1 MKLFVKIPL
10 ENNYITDAIFFSFFF
25 FPFYLEISNETHDQ
39 QHVLS
44 QNKSWVSYQEA
55 ESSWDQ
61 LTPVNKL

>member
-1 MKLFVKIPL
+1 MKLFVNIPL
-10 ENNYITDAIFFSFFF
+10 ENNYIIDAIFFFFF
-25 FPFYLEISNETHDQ
+25 SPFYLEISNETHDQ
-39 QHVLS
+39 KHVLS